1 MKSTAVLCVLF
12 SASLAAASDLG
23 ATSGLRIRRSCAADA
38 PRCRALAAD
47 HLAGA
52 IPSPRWWHSALRK
65 RKRKAL
71 RCFVAL
77 REGDIVGF
85 VICRRVR
92 ANAKLVNEQ
101 NTEHT
106 FRDVE
111 WASAED
117 RGHIAMVAVA
127 PEHRGNGVGRALI
140 QRAERLLRR
149 QGLHLVSLYVR
160 ESSSAVG
167 FYERLGYAT
176 EARVE
181 RYYGHPDPEDALM
194 LLRRLPKPA
203 PR

>member
-1 MKSTAVLCVLF
+1 MSLPGLCVLF
-12 SASLAAASDLG
+12 SASLAAASDHR
-23 ATSGLRIRRSCAADA
+23 ATSDLRIRRSCAADA

-92 ANAKLVNEQ
+92 AAKLVNEQ
-101 NTEHT
+101 NTERT

-140 QRAERLLRR
+140 KRAERLLRR

-194 LLRRLPKPA
+194 LLRRLPKPD

>member
-1 MKSTAVLCVLF
+1 MCIRDRDATGRQRVVLLR
-12 SASLAAASDLG
+12 G
-23 ATSGLRIRRSCAADA
+23 RRGLRA
-38 PRCRALAAD
+38 PL
-47 HLAGA
+47 
-52 IPSPRWWHSALRK
+52 
-65 RKRKAL
+65 
-71 RCFVAL
+71 VAL

-92 ANAKLVNEQ
+92 AGAKLVNEQ
-101 NTEHT
+101 NTEHS

-127 PEHRGNGVGRALI
+127 PEHRGNGVGRALVT
-140 QRAERLLRR
+140 RAERLLRR
-149 QGLHLVSLYVR
+149 QGLRLVSLYVR

-194 LLRRLPKPA
+194 LLRRLPKPD

>member
-1 MKSTAVLCVLF
+1 MKSAAVLSVLLA
-12 SASLAAASDLG
+12 ASLAAASDLG
-23 ATSGLRIRRSCAADA
+23 ATADLRIRRPAPPTRRAAA
-38 PRCRALAAD
+38 RSPPITSPAQFRRSLVALRA
-47 HLAGA
+47 
-52 IPSPRWWHSALRK
+52 RK

-92 ANAKLVNEQ
+92 AGAKLVNEQ

-140 QRAERLLRR
+140 KRAERLLRR

-194 LLRRLPKPA
+194 LLRRLPKPD

>member
-1 MKSTAVLCVLF
+1 MKSAAVLSVLLA
-12 SASLAAASDLG
+12 ASLAAASDLG
-23 ATSGLRIRRSCAADA
+23 APADLRIRRSGAADA

-47 HLAGA
+47 HLAA
-52 IPSPRWWHSALRK
+52 TSPGTAARGSAAPRS
-65 RKRKAL
+65 RRAAQATSSA
-71 RCFVAL
+71 R
-77 REGDIVGF
+77 
-85 VICRRVR
+85 ICRRVR
-92 ANAKLVNEQ
+92 AGNEQ

-140 QRAERLLRR
+140 KRAERLLRR

-194 LLRRLPKPA
+194 LLRRLPKPD

>member
-1 MKSTAVLCVLF
+1 
-12 SASLAAASDLG
+12 
-23 ATSGLRIRRSCAADA
+23 
-38 PRCRALAAD
+38 
-47 HLAGA
+47 
-52 IPSPRWWHSALRK
+52 
-65 RKRKAL
+65 
-71 RCFVAL
+71 
-77 REGDIVGF
+77 
-85 VICRRVR
+85 
-92 ANAKLVNEQ
+92 
-101 NTEHT
+101 
-106 FRDVE
+106 
-111 WASAED
+111 
-117 RGHIAMVAVA
+117 MVAVA

-194 LLRRLPKPA
+194 LLRRLPKPD